1 MNLCANFTCR
11 LKGSCINEDR
21 HCEELVGCRMI
32 HAGDELQRCKICYLL
47 NSCAYAKELMNGKH
61 N

>member
-32 HAGDELQRCKICYLL
+32 HAGDELQRCKMCYLI
-47 NSCAYAKELMNGKH
+47 NSCAYAKELMNGNH

>member
-32 HAGDELQRCKICYLL
+32 HAGDELQRCKMCYLI
-47 NSCAYAKELMNGKH
+47 NSCAYAKELMNGIH